1 MKTFLLT
8 CTGLMVL
15 AGIYGAADMS
25 VDIGNGRLIEYE
37 HVRERHAKHLLAI
50 IKTTGLSTL
59 RYNGAGTGMEM
70 KKESAVVGKESKK
83 EKEQVQD
90 KGRTASEMIEI
101 FGRGDIEIVE
111 AEPTTDELARF
122 EAEQQ
127 RHTNGSHEMNS
138 EVRVVTSA
146 DPEK

>member
-15 AGIYGAADMS
+15 AGIYGATDMS
-25 VDIGNGRLIEYE
+25 MDIGNGRLIEYE
-37 HVRERHAKHLLAI
+37 HVRDRHAKHLLAI
-50 IKTTGLSTL
+50 IKTTGLKTI
-59 RYNGAGTGMEM
+59 RYNGAGAGAEQ
-70 KKESAVVGKESKK
+70 KKDNTVAGKESKT
-83 EKEQVQD
+83 EKGMAEE

-111 AEPTTDELARF
+111 AVPTTDELERF
-122 EAEQQ
+122 EAERERQTSEA
-127 RHTNGSHEMNS
+127 HASNS

-146 DPEK
+146 GSEK